1 MVFAGTTVVEG
12 ATVIVDDGASVVLVV
27 VDVVAVVEVVELVV
41 VVGAAGIFGAFG
53 VTATLL
59 RSLDVEPMRATI
71 QQRDDAAGTSVMTI
85 SARLFRYVT
94 LLRVKLIT
102 LLIGFF
108 KVSASSVA
116 SSASSSLFEPILA
129 THERR

>member
-1 MVFAGTTVVEG
+1 MVLVVD
-12 ATVIVDDGASVVLVV
+12 VVVLVV
-27 VDVVAVVEVVELVV
+27 VVVELVV
-41 VVGAAGIFGAFG
+41 VVGAAGIFG
-53 VTATLL
+53 VTAMLL
-59 RSLDVEPMRATI
+59 RSLDVEPMSPII
-71 QQRDDAAGTSVMTI
+71 QQRDDTAGTSVITI